1 MCAFTYVCIYVS
13 FVNEDQQAA
22 RAIRPAKR
30 GMGPIDGQTVVAAS
44 QYRIAAFQG
53 DGIGPEVMQP
63 AMALL
68 QRAAG
73 AHGVDLSFE
82 MAPAGAAHYAAYG
95 EALPPS
101 SLDLARN
108 TDATLLGAMGL
119 PDIRYDNGTEISPQ
133 IDLRFAL
140 DLYAGVRPVMV
151 VDGQPCPLS
160 DRRARTLDFVLVR
173 ESTEGLFH
181 SHGRGELIDDRE
193 ARETLLVT
201 RANSERLFDFCFAL
215 AAQRRK
221 AGRSEGRVTC
231 VDKANVFSAFAFFR
245 RIFHERE
252 ALFEGAI
259 GDAAYVDATALRMV
273 QSPWEFDVLV
283 TENMFGDILSDL
295 AAGLMGGLGF
305 APSADIG
312 DDRAVFQ
319 PCHGTAPD
327 IAGQGIANPT
337 AMILSGGMML
347 EWLGSSRDVP
357 GLTMAGEELR
367 KAVGAAIGSGKVR
380 TRDMGGSAS
389 TEDFAAEVEQ
399 HLGRK

>member
-13 FVNEDQQAA
+13 FVNADQQAA
-22 RAIRPAKR
+22 WAIGPAK
-30 GMGPIDGQTVVAAS
+30 GDMTPIDGQPAVATS

-73 AHGVDLSFE
+73 AHGADLSFDV
-82 MAPAGAAHYAAYG
+82 APAGAGHYARYG

-101 SLDLARN
+101 SLDLART

-160 DRRARTLDFVLVR
+160 DRRARALDFVLVR
-173 ESTEGLFH
+173 ESVEGLFH

-215 AAQRRK
+215 AAQRK
-221 AGRSEGRVTC
+221 QAGRGEGRVTC

-245 RIFHERE
+245 RIFRERA
-252 ALFEGAI
+252 ALFDGVA
-259 GDAAYVDATALRMV
+259 DAAYVDATALRMV
-273 QSPWEFDVLV
+273 QAPWDFDVLV

-319 PCHGTAPD
+319 PCHGSAPD

-347 EWLGSSRDVP
+347 EWLGSNRNAP
-357 GLTMAGEELR
+357 ELTMAGEDLR
-367 KAVGAAIGSGKVR
+367 KAVAGAIGSGNVR
-380 TRDMGGSAS
+380 TRDMGGNAS

-399 HLGRK
+399 HLGRT